1 MYTRATIQIP
11 TSKTRKDLVSE
22 LFLSAFAFKTW
33 RSFSFA
39 KKKKK
44 GLILFTEP
52 NMYPLKQKHVSKLM
66 STIKISP
73 FHPDWATKGAHV
85 HLGNEEFTL
94 KPAHNGMIA
103 ITPTFGLPKNKF
115 FVPMAEMIAQLLEH
129 KPFRNRLIN
138 ATQNAIN
145 TFGSSSNELEV
156 DASFQLYFLE
166 KALAK
171 Y

>member
-1 MYTRATIQIP
+1 
-11 TSKTRKDLVSE
+11 
-22 LFLSAFAFKTW
+22 
-33 RSFSFA
+33 
-39 KKKKK
+39 
-44 GLILFTEP
+44 
-52 NMYPLKQKHVSKLM
+52 
-66 STIKISP
+66 
-73 FHPDWATKGAHV
+73 
-85 HLGNEEFTL
+85 
-94 KPAHNGMIA
+94 
-103 ITPTFGLPKNKF
+103 
-115 FVPMAEMIAQLLEH
+115 MIAQLLEH